1 MVCREGECL
10 VFVEVKT
17 RTGNGYGGARK
28 RALIRRGAAEWLR
41 LLPEPVNFRYDVVE
55 VLYREGKPPEFR
67 HIRGAFGAK
76 DLYVS

>member
-1 MVCREGECL
+1 MPAKGSD
-10 VFVEVKT
+10 T
-17 RTGNGYGGARK
+17 P
-28 RALIRRGAAEWLR
+28 GAAEWLR

>member
-1 MVCREGECL
+1 MPAKGSD
-10 VFVEVKT
+10 T
-17 RTGNGYGGARK
+17 PGSGQ
-28 RALIRRGAAEWLR
+28 EWLR